1 MQLSWTFSRYLG
13 RQFLSGMAIV
23 MGGCMFLIFMVDTV
37 ELLRR
42 SASKPDVGLNLVFT
56 MALLKLPNVSET
68 ALPFAVL
75 FGAIWTFVRLT
86 RSNEL
91 VIARASGVS
100 VWQFIAP
107 ALAIALIGGTI
118 LVTVYNP
125 IASTMVARY
134 EQLESRYLRGYTS
147 LLAVKSTGFWLRQG
161 SGNNQSIIHAE
172 TVAHVS
178 DETLSL
184 ENVLVFQYKNQDDYV
199 SRIDAQSADLHN
211 GYWLLKG
218 AVRSL
223 SGAAPEPLGEYK
235 LPTEMDPDQIRES
248 FASPET
254 LSFWDLPRFIS
265 ITEAAGF
272 SALPHRLHWQTLL
285 ATPLL
290 LAAMVLI
297 AATFSLRIT
306 RLGGVPQLAA
316 AGIMT
321 GFLLYFL
328 ADVSGALGISGIIP
342 VALAAWAPTLIA
354 TFLGT
359 AMLFHL
365 EDG

>member
-23 MGGCMFLIFMVDTV
+23 LGSCMCLIFLVDSV

-42 SASKPDVGLNLVFT
+42 SASKEDVGLDLVFT

-91 VIARASGVS
+91 VVARAAGVS

-107 ALAIALIGGTI
+107 ALVIALVGGAL
-118 LVTVYNP
+118 LVAVYNP
-125 IASTMVARY
+125 VAATMVGRY

-161 SGNNQSIIHAE
+161 SGNEQSILHADKIAA
-172 TVAHVS
+172 VGNN
-178 DETLSL
+178 TLHL
-184 ENVLVFQYKNQDDYV
+184 EGILVFLYENQDHYV
-199 SRIDAQSADLHN
+199 GRIDAASAELN
-211 GYWLLKG
+211 KGYWLLHG
-218 AVRSL
+218 AVRSQA
-223 SGAAPEPLGEYK
+223 GASPQQIGDYR

-254 LSFWDLPRFIS
+254 LSFWDLPRFID

-272 SALPHRLHWQTLL
+272 SALPHRLHWHSLL

-328 ADVSGALGISGIIP
+328 SDLSNALGISGIIP
-342 VALAAWAPTLIA
+342 VPLAAWTPTLIA
-354 TFLGT
+354 TLLGI